1 MTRIL
6 ILILAICLV
15 TLNTNAQTIA
25 GYSFESYP
33 STKNLVTQKAKINY
47 NSSPDAKY
55 YKTRINSSYKT
66 SKVDFAGYYITTIWG
81 CGMGCITGVMVDV
94 RDGKIYDLPLG
105 EDTSSTGCYSS
116 DTVDEGTSYTA
127 FSRLF
132 VKGACNET
140 EIENTPNYKQEQ
152 KFFINVW
159 NESKKKFELVK
170 IVEKTDIKKKA
181 Y

>member
-1 MTRIL
+1 MKRIL
-6 ILILAICLV
+6 ISISAICLIP
-15 TLNTNAQTIA
+15 LNANAQTIA

-33 STKNLVTQKAKINY
+33 STKNPITQKAKINY
-47 NSSPDAKY
+47 NSNPDAKY

-66 SKVDFAGYYITTIWG
+66 SKVDFASYYITTIWG
-81 CGMGCITGVMVDV
+81 CGTGCVAGVMVDV

-105 EDTSSTGCYSS
+105 EDTSSIGCYSS
-116 DTVDEGTSYTA
+116 DNVDEGTSYTA

-132 VKGACNET
+132 IKGTCSET
-140 EIENTPNYKQEQ
+140 QIENTPNYKQEQ

-170 IVEKTDIKKKA
+170 IVEKTHISKNA

>member
-6 ILILAICLV
+6 ILISVICFISLEA
-15 TLNTNAQTIA
+15 NAQTIA
-25 GYSFESYP
+25 GYSFESYQ

-55 YKTRINSSYKT
+55 YKTRINSSYKAN
-66 SKVDFAGYYITTIWG
+66 KVDFASYYITTIWG
-81 CGMGCITGVMVDV
+81 CGTGCITGVMVDV

-105 EDTSSTGCYSS
+105 EETSSTGCYSS
-116 DTVDEGTSYTA
+116 GSVDDETSYTA

-132 VKGACNET
+132 VKGTCSET

>member
-1 MTRIL
+1 MRRIL
-6 ILILAICLV
+6 ILISVICLIS
-15 TLNTNAQTIA
+15 LEANAQSIV

-33 STKNLVTQKAKINY
+33 SVKNSVGQKAKINY
-47 NSSPDAKY
+47 NSNPDAKY

-81 CGMGCITGVMVDV
+81 CGTGCITGVMVDV

-105 EDTSSTGCYSS
+105 EDTSSIGCYSS
-116 DTVDEGTSYTA
+116 DTVDDGPSYTA
-127 FSRLF
+127 RSRLF
-132 VKGACNET
+132 VKGTCSET
-140 EIENTPNYKQEQ
+140 EIENTSSYKQEQ